1 MKRIIKYFICLCLWL
16 YISPATKAD
25 AESQYVVNSG
35 DTLWK
40 IALYN
45 GVELITIIQSNPQ
58 VSNPHL
64 IFPGQ
69 KITIPARKKVEK
81 GIILSASEKSLLE
94 LTNMKRANA
103 GLKPLIVD
111 YSLTKA
117 ARKKALDMMENE
129 YVSHI
134 SPRYGDSTTML
145 KSFQI
150 PFEKARE
157 SIGAGFSSPEKIFTL
172 WMNSAVNQ
180 SNLLDK
186 LSTHIGVGHA
196 EGGLHGHYWT
206 VLIIQRD
213 EGGS

>member
-1 MKRIIKYFICLCLWL
+1 MKRVVHYFICLCFCL
-16 YISPATKAD
+16 YFSPISKAD
-25 AESQYVVNSG
+25 AESQYIVSRG

-40 IALYN
+40 IALN
-45 GVELITIIQSNPQ
+45 KGVELNTLIQSNPQ

-69 KITIPARKKVEK
+69 KITVPGLKNAEK
-81 GIILSASEKSLLE
+81 GITLSISEKSLLE
-94 LTNMKRANA
+94 LTNKKRINV

-117 ARKKALDMMENE
+117 ARQKALDMMKNE

-134 SPRYGDSTTML
+134 SPSYGDSTNML
-145 KSFQI
+145 NTFQI
-150 PFEKARE
+150 PFEKVRE
-157 SIGAGFSSPEKIFTL
+157 SIGAGYSSPEKIFNI

-186 LSTHIGVGHA
+186 LSTHIGIGYA

-206 VLIIQRD
+206 VLIIQRV